1 MPEKTTIR
9 ADEMQALNSA
19 AAATIAA
26 KDPAMPV
33 LDPTVTLVVAN
44 IDWKPGDPPAWT
56 SPPRAP
62 YPDKRSRKAAME
74 EAQGELA
81 RFEAMTRH
89 PGPPAKS
96 MVILEVTNTYRRI
109 GGSSD

>member
-1 MPEKTTIR
+1 MTDVVVAREMR
-9 ADEMQALNSA
+9 AKQAQSGFESGVEGSA
-19 AAATIAA
+19 P
-26 KDPAMPV
+26 DVPR
-33 LDPTVTLVVAN
+33 PTVTLVVAN

-81 RFEAMTRH
+81 RFEAMTQH
-89 PGPPAKS
+89 PGPPAKPL
-96 MVILEVTNTYRRI
+96 VIFEVSATYQRV
-109 GGSSD
+109 GGSRG